1 VVRIKELINIYR
13 FAFCRM
19 DGQFTY
25 LNQANVLLDV
35 VDDEW
40 RADVLSDDG

>member
-1 VVRIKELINIYR
+1 
-13 FAFCRM
+13 M